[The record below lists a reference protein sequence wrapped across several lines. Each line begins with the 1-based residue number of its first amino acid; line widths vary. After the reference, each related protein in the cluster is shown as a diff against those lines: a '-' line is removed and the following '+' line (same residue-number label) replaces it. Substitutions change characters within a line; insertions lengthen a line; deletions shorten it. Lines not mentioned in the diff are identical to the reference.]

1 MSFYPQPNKYQCG
14 PFAFKYALVML
25 GVFASEKSI
34 AKKAG
39 STWWAGTDEIGLS
52 RAAKYYNCRLK
63 YFRRETGNDAVKA
76 LLQQLKKGF
85 PCILSV
91 DNWEHWLTVINWQQ
105 GKFILIDSSKDRV
118 INIYSARQLARRWKY
133 LDPDDEFIS
142 YDGYALIPNF
152 KTKTRA
158 KFTLAKA
165 KYVMH
170 AKNKELAKHWD
181 TYFNDLISIC
191 KPRTA
196 TSIHTISFGEFL
208 RRYEKMIIQEVAY
221 WHGNPS
227 YGELKKIIEKMEFI
241 ANVYNLVI
249 YIDEHKKALVD
260 ITSLLM
266 MYTCGKYG
274 MEEIYS

>member
-14 PFAFKYALVML
+14 PFALKYALVML

-34 AKKAG
+34 ARKAG
-39 STWWAGTDEIGLS
+39 SSWWYGTDEIGLS
-52 RAAKYYNCRLK
+52 KAAKHYDCRLK
-63 YFRRETGNDAVKA
+63 YFRREIGDDAIKV
-76 LLQQLKKGF
+76 LIQHLKRGF

-91 DNWEHWLTVINWQQ
+91 DNWGHWLTVINWQQ
-105 GKFILIDSSKDRV
+105 GKFILIDSSKPKV
-118 INIYSARQLARRWKY
+118 INIYSTKQLLSRWKFI
-133 LDPDDEFIS
+133 DPEDEFKS
-142 YDGYALIPNF
+142 FDGYALIPNF
-152 KTKTRA
+152 KPRTRA

-165 KYVMH
+165 RYVMQN
-170 AKNKELAKHWD
+170 KNSDLAKHWD

-208 RRYEKMIIQEVAY
+208 RRYEKMIIAEVVY
-221 WHGNPS
+221 WHGVPS
-227 YGELKKIIEKMEFI
+227 YSELRKIVDKMKFI
-241 ANVYNLVI
+241 ADVYNLII

-266 MYTCGKYG
+266 MYACGKYG
-274 MEEIYS
+274 MEKIYG

>member
-34 AKKAG
+34 AKRAG
-39 STWWAGTDEIGLS
+39 STWWAGTDEIGLA

-63 YFRRETGNDAVKA
+63 YFRRETGSDAVKA
-76 LLQQLKKGF
+76 LLQQLKKGY

-105 GKFILIDSSKDRV
+105 GKFILIDSVKDRV
-118 INIYSARQLARRWKY
+118 INIYSTRQLVRRWKY
-133 LDPDDEFIS
+133 LDPDNDFIS

-152 KTKTRA
+152 KIKTRA
-158 KFTLAKA
+158 KFTLSKA
-165 KYVMH
+165 RYVMQ

-227 YGELKKIIEKMEFI
+227 HSELKKIIEKMEFI

-266 MYTCGKYG
+266 MYACGKYG
-274 MEEIYS
+274 MDEIYS

>member
-14 PFAFKYALVML
+14 PFALKYALVML

-34 AKKAG
+34 GRKAG
-39 STWWAGTDEIGLS
+39 SSWWYGTDEIGLAK
-52 RAAKYYNCRLK
+52 AAKYYDCRLK
-63 YFRRETGNDAVKA
+63 YFRREVGADGVKA
-76 LLQQLKKGF
+76 LMQLLKKGY

-91 DNWEHWLTVINWQQ
+91 DNWGHWLTVTNWQQ
-105 GKFILIDSSKDRV
+105 GKFILIDSSKDKV
-118 INIYSARQLARRWKY
+118 INIYSAKQLINRWKFI
-133 LDPDDEFIS
+133 DPDNEFKS
-142 YDGYALIPNF
+142 FDGYAVMPNF
-152 KTKTRA
+152 KTRTRA

-165 KYVMH
+165 RYVMQK
-170 AKNKELAKHWD
+170 KNSDLAKHWD
-181 TYFNDLISIC
+181 TYFNDLIAIC

-227 YGELKKIIEKMEFI
+227 YSELKKIIDKMEFI

-266 MYTCGKYG
+266 MYACGKYG
-274 MEEIYS
+274 MEKIYS

>member
-170 AKNKELAKHWD
+170 AKNNELAKHWD

-266 MYTCGKYG
+266 MYACGKYG
-274 MEEIYS
+274 MDEIYS

>member
-152 KTKTRA
+152 KIKTRA

-266 MYTCGKYG
+266 MYACGKYG
-274 MEEIYS
+274 MDEIYS

>member
-14 PFAFKYALVML
+14 PFALKYALVML

-34 AKKAG
+34 GRKAG
-39 STWWAGTDEIGLS
+39 SSWWYGTDEIGLAK
-52 RAAKYYNCRLK
+52 AAKYYNCRLK
-63 YFRRETGNDAVKA
+63 YFRREVGADGVKA
-76 LLQQLKKGF
+76 LMQHLKKGY

-91 DNWEHWLTVINWQQ
+91 DNWGHWLTVTNWQQ
-105 GKFILIDSSKDRV
+105 GKFILIDSSKDKV
-118 INIYSARQLARRWKY
+118 INIYSAKQLINRWKFI
-133 LDPDDEFIS
+133 DPDDEFKS
-142 YDGYALIPNF
+142 FDGYAVMPNF
-152 KTKTRA
+152 KTRTRA

-165 KYVMH
+165 SYVMQK
-170 AKNKELAKHWD
+170 KNSDLAKHWD
-181 TYFNDLISIC
+181 TYFNDLIAIC

-227 YGELKKIIEKMEFI
+227 YSELKKIIDKMEFI

-274 MEEIYS
+274 MEKIYI

>member
-14 PFAFKYALVML
+14 PFALKYALVML

-34 AKKAG
+34 ARKAG
-39 STWWAGTDEIGLS
+39 SSWWYGTDEIGLS
-52 RAAKYYNCRLK
+52 KAAKHYDCRLK
-63 YFRRETGNDAVKA
+63 YFRREIGDDAIKV
-76 LLQQLKKGF
+76 LIQHLKRGF

-91 DNWEHWLTVINWQQ
+91 DNWGHWLTVINWQQ
-105 GKFILIDSSKDRV
+105 GKFILIDSSKPKV
-118 INIYSARQLARRWKY
+118 INIYSAKQLLSRWKFI
-133 LDPDDEFIS
+133 DPDDEFKS
-142 YDGYALIPNF
+142 FDGYALIPNF
-152 KTKTRA
+152 KPRTRA

-165 KYVMH
+165 RYVMQN
-170 AKNKELAKHWD
+170 KNSDLAKHWD

-208 RRYEKMIIQEVAY
+208 RRYEKMIIAEVVY
-221 WHGNPS
+221 WHGVPS
-227 YGELKKIIEKMEFI
+227 YSELRKIVDKMKFI
-241 ANVYNLVI
+241 ADVYNLII

-266 MYTCGKYG
+266 MYACGKYG
-274 MEEIYS
+274 MEKIYG

>member
-14 PFAFKYALVML
+14 PFALKYALVML
-25 GVFASEKSI
+25 GIFASEKSI
-34 AKKAG
+34 AKRAG
-39 STWWAGTDEIGLS
+39 STWWFGTDEIGLA
-52 RAAKYYNCRLK
+52 RAAKYYDCRLK
-63 YFRRETGNDAVKA
+63 YFRRETGKDAVKI
-76 LLQQLKKGF
+76 LMQHLKKGY

-105 GKFILIDSSKDRV
+105 GKFILIDSIKNRV
-118 INIYSARQLARRWKY
+118 INIYSARQLTRRWKY

-142 YDGYALIPNF
+142 FDGYAVIPNF

-165 KYVMH
+165 NYVMQ

-221 WHGNPS
+221 WHGNPTQ
-227 YGELKKIIEKMEFI
+227 GELKKVIDKMEFI

-260 ITSLLM
+260 ITNLLM
-266 MYTCGKYG
+266 MYACGKYG
-274 MEEIYS
+274 MDKIYS

>member
-34 AKKAG
+34 AKRAG
-39 STWWAGTDEIGLS
+39 STWWAGTDEIGLA
-52 RAAKYYNCRLK
+52 RAAKDYNCRLK
-63 YFRRETGNDAVKA
+63 YFRRETGSDAVKA
-76 LLQQLKKGF
+76 LLQQLKKGY

-105 GKFILIDSSKDRV
+105 GKFILIDSVKDRV
-118 INIYSARQLARRWKY
+118 INIYSTRQLVRRWKY
-133 LDPDDEFIS
+133 LDPDDDFIS

-152 KTKTRA
+152 KIKTRA
-158 KFTLAKA
+158 KFTLSKA
-165 KYVMH
+165 RYVMQ

-227 YGELKKIIEKMEFI
+227 HSELKKIIEKMEFI

-266 MYTCGKYG
+266 MYACGKYG
-274 MEEIYS
+274 MDEIYS

>member
-227 YGELKKIIEKMEFI
+227 YSELKKIIEKMEFI

-266 MYTCGKYG
+266 MYACGKYG

>member
-14 PFAFKYALVML
+14 PFALKYALVML

-34 AKKAG
+34 ARKAG
-39 STWWAGTDEIGLS
+39 SSWWYGTDEIGLS
-52 RAAKYYNCRLK
+52 KAAKHYDCRLK
-63 YFRRETGNDAVKA
+63 YFRREIGDDAIKV
-76 LLQQLKKGF
+76 LIQHLKRGF

-91 DNWEHWLTVINWQQ
+91 DNWGHWLTVINWQQ
-105 GKFILIDSSKDRV
+105 GKFILIDSSKPKV
-118 INIYSARQLARRWKY
+118 INIYSAKQLLSRWKFI
-133 LDPDDEFIS
+133 DPDDEFKS
-142 YDGYALIPNF
+142 FDGYALIPNF
-152 KTKTRA
+152 KPRTRA

-165 KYVMH
+165 RYVMQN
-170 AKNKELAKHWD
+170 KNSDLAKHWD

-208 RRYEKMIIQEVAY
+208 RRYEKMIIAEVVY
-221 WHGNPS
+221 WHGIPS
-227 YGELKKIIEKMEFI
+227 YSELRKIVDKMKFI
-241 ANVYNLVI
+241 ADVYNLII

-266 MYTCGKYG
+266 MYACGKYG
-274 MEEIYS
+274 MEKIYG

>member
-14 PFAFKYALVML
+14 PFALKYALVML

-39 STWWAGTDEIGLS
+39 STWWAGTDEIGLE
-52 RAAKYYNCRLK
+52 RAANHYDCRLK
-63 YFRRETGNDAVKA
+63 YFRREVGKDAIKV
-76 LLQQLKKGF
+76 LIQHLKKGF

-91 DNWEHWLTVINWQQ
+91 DGWEHWFTVINWQQ
-105 GKFILIDSSKDRV
+105 GKFIVIDSFKPKV
-118 INIYSARQLARRWKY
+118 INIFTANQIIRRWKY
-133 LDPDDEFIS
+133 IDPDDEFVS
-142 YDGYALIPNF
+142 FDGYALIPNF
-152 KTKTRA
+152 KIKTRA

-170 AKNKELAKHWD
+170 RKNRELAKHWD
-181 TYFNDLISIC
+181 TYFNDLIAVC

-208 RRYEKMIIQEVAY
+208 RRYEKMLIQEVSY
-221 WHGNPS
+221 WHGIPS
-227 YGELKKIIEKMEFI
+227 TSELKKIVDKMKFI
-241 ANVYNLVI
+241 ADVYNLII

-266 MYTCGKYG
+266 MYACGKYG
-274 MEEIYS
+274 MDKIYS

>member
-14 PFAFKYALVML
+14 PFALKYALVML

-34 AKKAG
+34 ARKAG
-39 STWWAGTDEIGLS
+39 STWWYGTDEIGLGK
-52 RAAKYYNCRLK
+52 AANNYDCRLK
-63 YFRRETGNDAVKA
+63 YFRREIGKDAVKV
-76 LLQQLKKGF
+76 LMQHLKKGL

-91 DNWEHWLTVINWQQ
+91 DKWEHWLTVINWQQ
-105 GKFILIDSSKDRV
+105 GKFILIDSSKDKV
-118 INIYSARQLARRWKY
+118 INIYSAKQLISRWKFI
-133 LDPDDEFIS
+133 DPDNEFKS
-142 YDGYALIPNF
+142 FDGYALIPNF
-152 KTKTRA
+152 KIRTRA

-165 KYVMH
+165 RYVMQK
-170 AKNKELAKHWD
+170 KNSEFAEHWD

-208 RRYEKMIIQEVAY
+208 RRYEKMIIHEVVY
-221 WHGNPS
+221 WHGIPS
-227 YGELKKIIEKMEFI
+227 YSELRKIVDKMKFI
-241 ANVYNLVI
+241 ADVYNLVI

-266 MYTCGKYG
+266 MYACGKYG
-274 MEEIYS
+274 MEKIYG

>member
-14 PFAFKYALVML
+14 PFALKYALVML
-25 GVFASEKSI
+25 GIFASEKSI
-34 AKKAG
+34 AKRAG
-39 STWWAGTDEIGLS
+39 STWWFGTDEIGLA
-52 RAAKYYNCRLK
+52 RAAKYYDCRLK
-63 YFRRETGNDAVKA
+63 YFRRETGKDAIKV
-76 LLQQLKKGF
+76 LIQHLKKGY

-105 GKFILIDSSKDRV
+105 GKFILIDSIKNRV
-118 INIYSARQLARRWKY
+118 INIYTTRQLTRRWKY

-142 YDGYALIPNF
+142 FDGYAVIPNF

-165 KYVMH
+165 NYVMQ
-170 AKNKELAKHWD
+170 AKNRELAKHWD

-221 WHGNPS
+221 WHGNPTQ
-227 YGELKKIIEKMEFI
+227 GELKKVIDKMEFI

-266 MYTCGKYG
+266 MYACGKYG
-274 MEEIYS
+274 MDKIYS

>member
-34 AKKAG
+34 AKRAG
-39 STWWAGTDEIGLS
+39 STWWAGTDEIGLA

-63 YFRRETGNDAVKA
+63 YFRRETGSDAVKA
-76 LLQQLKKGF
+76 LLQQLKKGY

-105 GKFILIDSSKDRV
+105 GKFILIDSVKDRV
-118 INIYSARQLARRWKY
+118 INIYSTRQLVRRWKY
-133 LDPDDEFIS
+133 LDPDNDFIS

-152 KTKTRA
+152 KIKTRA
-158 KFTLAKA
+158 KFTLSKA
-165 KYVMH
+165 RYVMQ

-227 YGELKKIIEKMEFI
+227 HSELKKIIEKMEFI

-249 YIDEHKKALVD
+249 YIEEHKKALVD

-266 MYTCGKYG
+266 MYACGKYG
-274 MEEIYS
+274 MDEIYS

>member
-14 PFAFKYALVML
+14 PFALKYALVML

-34 AKKAG
+34 AKRAG
-39 STWWAGTDEIGLS
+39 STWWFGTDEIGLA
-52 RAAKYYNCRLK
+52 RAAKYYDCRLK
-63 YFRRETGNDAVKA
+63 YFRRETGKDAVKI
-76 LLQQLKKGF
+76 LMQHLKKGY

-105 GKFILIDSSKDRV
+105 GKFILIDSIKNRV
-118 INIYSARQLARRWKY
+118 INIYTAAQLTRRWKY

-142 YDGYALIPNF
+142 FDGYAVIPNF

-165 KYVMH
+165 NYVMQ

-221 WHGNPS
+221 WHGNPTH
-227 YGELKKIIEKMEFI
+227 GELKKVIDKMEFI

-260 ITSLLM
+260 ITGLLM
-266 MYTCGKYG
+266 MYACGKYG
-274 MEEIYS
+274 MDKIYS

>member
-34 AKKAG
+34 AKRAG
-39 STWWAGTDEIGLS
+39 STWWAGTDEIGLA

-63 YFRRETGNDAVKA
+63 YFRRETGSDAVKA
-76 LLQQLKKGF
+76 LLQQLKKGY

-105 GKFILIDSSKDRV
+105 GKFILIDSVKDRV
-118 INIYSARQLARRWKY
+118 INIYSTRQLVRRWKY
-133 LDPDDEFIS
+133 LDPDDDFIS

-152 KTKTRA
+152 KIKTRA
-158 KFTLAKA
+158 KFTLSKA
-165 KYVMH
+165 RYVMQ

-227 YGELKKIIEKMEFI
+227 HSELKKIIEKMEFI

-266 MYTCGKYG
+266 MYACGKYG
-274 MEEIYS
+274 MDEIYS

>member
-14 PFAFKYALVML
+14 PFALKYALVML
-25 GVFASEKSI
+25 GIFASEKSI
-34 AKKAG
+34 AKRAG
-39 STWWAGTDEIGLS
+39 STWWFGTDEIGLS
-52 RAAKYYNCRLK
+52 RAAKYYDCRLK
-63 YFRRETGNDAVKA
+63 YFRRETGKDGVKA
-76 LLQQLKKGF
+76 LMQHLKKGY

-105 GKFILIDSSKDRV
+105 GKFILIDSIKNRV
-118 INIYSARQLARRWKY
+118 INIYSAGQLARRWKY
-133 LDPDDEFIS
+133 LDPDDDFIS

-152 KTKTRA
+152 KIKTRA

-165 KYVMH
+165 SYVMH

-221 WHGNPS
+221 WHGDPTHS
-227 YGELKKIIEKMEFI
+227 ELKKIIDKMEFI

-266 MYTCGKYG
+266 MYACGKYG
-274 MEEIYS
+274 MDEIYH